1 MASFPHNYLE
11 HVKQSDRKTTAFI
24 RGTPIY
30 DTPYI
35 YIYIK
40 VPISIGAYRAHMY
53 MVPIGYI

>member
-11 HVKQSDRKTTAFI
+11 HVKQSDRKTTAVI

-30 DTPYI
+30 DTP